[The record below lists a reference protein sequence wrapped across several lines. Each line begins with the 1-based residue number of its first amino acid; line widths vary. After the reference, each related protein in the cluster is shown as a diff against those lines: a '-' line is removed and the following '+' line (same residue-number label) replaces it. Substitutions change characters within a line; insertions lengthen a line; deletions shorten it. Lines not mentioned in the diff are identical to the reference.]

1 MVTERTLSR
10 LIILTPI
17 VTILAFA
24 VVMIYLVVTSQYQDF
39 QRESAQLESEYI
51 DRQKQLLREE
61 NEKIHAY
68 INYHR
73 NLYSDQDPEEVK
85 ERIIDWIESVRYGLN
100 GYIWV
105 HDTNHHLIA
114 HPFRQESIG
123 KNDTKSTDATGAL
136 IFQEFIKAATQNPR
150 GDFVEYYWARPDF
163 GAPAKKIGFLKLEP
177 QYGWVIGTGVY
188 VDDIYAAIEAKKNT
202 IEAQIDAYV
211 RIIILTALALT
222 AIFGIISYTQSR
234 TMLLTIRAYKAQ
246 VTQNE
251 QSLKELNATLSE
263 RIKEALEEAKTKD
276 KALLHQS
283 RLAQMGEMLSLIAHQ
298 WRQPLA
304 EVLGIFMELETAAK
318 FGQADQNYIE
328 NEAKEGDKL
337 VRYMSKTIDD
347 FRNFF
352 KPEHKKTSFSIKSA
366 CEEALSLANPSL
378 RHECIHVSLHVKE
391 DSMILGYPLAFAQV
405 ILNLILNAKDALMQS
420 QPQNPQINI
429 EIWKEVDKA
438 FIKVTDNGGGID
450 SAIFNQLF
458 EPYVS
463 TKKSAG
469 TGLGLYMA
477 KMIIE
482 RHLEGKISVTTSAD
496 GTTFLIKIPKQRSK
510 E

>member
-1 MVTERTLSR
+1 MVTERTLPR

-24 VVMIYLVVTSQYQDF
+24 TAMIYLVITSQYQNF
-39 QRESAQLESEYI
+39 QRESTQLEAEYI

-73 NLYSDQDPEEVK
+73 NLYAEQDPDEVK
-85 ERIIDWIESVRYGLN
+85 ERIIDWVESVRYGVN

-105 HDTNHHLIA
+105 HDTSHHLVA

-123 KNDTKSTDATGAL
+123 NDDTNNTDATGAL
-136 IFQEFIKAATQNPR
+136 IFQQFINAATQNPR
-150 GDFVEYYWARPDF
+150 GGFVEYYWARPDF

-177 QYGWVIGTGVY
+177 HYGWVIGTGVY
-188 VDDIYAAIEAKKNT
+188 VDDIYAAIQSKKT
-202 IEAQIDAYV
+202 LMEAQTDAYV
-211 RIIILTALALT
+211 RIILLTALTLT
-222 AIFGIISYTQSR
+222 GVFGIISYALSR
-234 TMLLTIRAYKAQ
+234 IMLNTIETYKVQ
-246 VTQNE
+246 VAQNE
-251 QSLKELNATLSE
+251 HSLKELNATLSE
-263 RIKEALEEAKTKD
+263 RIEAALEEAKEKD

-298 WRQPLA
+298 WRQPLT

-318 FGQADQNYIE
+318 FGKADKEYIE

-347 FRNFF
+347 FRDFF
-352 KPEHKKTSFSIKSA
+352 KPEHAKTAFSIKSA
-366 CEEALSLANPSL
+366 CEEALSLAGPSL
-378 RHECIHVSLHVKE
+378 RHERIHVSLHVRE
-391 DSMILGYPLAFAQV
+391 DSTVLGYPLAFAQV
-405 ILNLILNAKDALMQS
+405 VLNLLLNAKDALMQHT
-420 QPQNPQINI
+420 PQNPNI
-429 EIWKEVDKA
+429 HVKIWAEGDFA
-438 FIKVTDNGGGID
+438 FVQGSDNGGGID
-450 SAIFNQLF
+450 KNVYEQLF
-458 EPYVS
+458 DPYVS

-482 RHLEGKISVTTSAD
+482 QHLGGEISATTSDD
-496 GTTFLIKIPKQRSK
+496 GAIFLIRVPCEEIFK
-510 E
+510 